1 MFELPSFFCSKKNER
16 KSHKKVCEN
25 KDFFHDLMPFED
37 IKIPELNQYQ
47 KPDKALF
54 NIYADLG
61 YSIKKIDGCRSNPE
75 NSSTTYVGEHIP
87 SIFQCLQY
95 HYLKAQKK
103 ISIYAKVKIV

>member
-75 NSSTTYVGEHIP
+75 NSSTT
-87 SIFQCLQY
+87 
-95 HYLKAQKK
+95 
-103 ISIYAKVKIV
+103 

>member
-54 NIYADLG
+54 NIH
-61 YSIKKIDGCRSNPE
+61 PQH
-75 NSSTTYVGEHIP
+75 TWV
-87 SIFQCLQY
+87 SIFHQFFNVY
-95 HYLKAQKK
+95 N
-103 ISIYAKVKIV
+103 III